1 MPIPAPPTP
10 TRPLDSTRSRQA
22 STPTFPSLTPSGKAL
37 PTTAEANLPQEELA
51 NADNSKGMKGN
62 DASLRKAGAF
72 SILRLLGLS
81 KKEEPTS
88 EVGNRNG
95 SGQGGDVVPLPSITP
110 QRSQE
115 SVGFS
120 PSLGTSSSTL
130 GGPQTTLSPDNIDY
144 EDHDYDNDEGHDREP
159 VLGTQRGKHHRQQ
172 LQHPS
177 ITSTVIA
184 GKRPKGVR
192 TGASSRFIDPKE
204 KRANMDRY
212 EDSIKVTRE
221 IYRTDFRQ
229 GTFNRDLLPHVAAHV
244 DALMR

>member
-1 MPIPAPPTP
+1 
-10 TRPLDSTRSRQA
+10 
-22 STPTFPSLTPSGKAL
+22 
-37 PTTAEANLPQEELA
+37 
-51 NADNSKGMKGN
+51 MKGN
-62 DASLRKAGAF
+62 NTSSRKVGAF
-72 SILRLLGLS
+72 SILRILGLR

-88 EVGNRNG
+88 EQMSSGNG
-95 SGQGGDVVPLPSITP
+95 SGQGSDVVLLPSITP

-120 PSLGTSSSTL
+120 PSVGTSSWTL
-130 GGPQTTLSPDNIDY
+130 GGPQTTVSPDNIDY
-144 EDHDYDNDEGHDREP
+144 EDHDYDEDDDHEP
-159 VLGTQRGKHHRQQ
+159 VLGTHRGKHHRQQ

-184 GKRPKGVR
+184 GRRPKGAR
-192 TGASSRFIDPKE
+192 TGANSRFIDPKE
-204 KRANMDRY
+204 KQANMDRY